1 MFKEPNNKS
10 NSLDSLDRRVV
21 WQKPVI
27 EQLSIK
33 NTLND
38 PIDCRSAGKLDSGP
52 ETLGE
57 TNISCT
63 PFS

>member
-1 MFKEPNNKS
+1 MLEDPNNKI
-10 NSLDSLDRRVV
+10 NSIDSSGRRII

-33 NTLND
+33 NTLNE
-38 PIDCRSAGKLDSGP
+38 PIDCNSAGKLDSGP
-52 ETLGE
+52 ETLGA
-57 TNISCT
+57 TNITCT

>member
-1 MFKEPNNKS
+1 MFEELNHKNNL
-10 NSLDSLDRRVV
+10 LDSFDRRII

-57 TNISCT
+57 TSISCT
-63 PFS
+63 PLS

>member
-1 MFKEPNNKS
+1 MLEELNNKI
-10 NSLDSLDRRVV
+10 NLNDSSDRRII

-38 PIDCRSAGKLDSGP
+38 PIDCNSAGKLDSGP
-52 ETLGE
+52 ETLGA
-57 TNISCT
+57 TSVSCT